1 MSSQVYARRGPM
13 WSHNQPMKSR
23 TRTVIA
29 TEAMVRFPI
38 CALVKWN
45 SWRITGISGAMP
57 NHPKKH
63 RKNASH
69 VMWNA
74 RMGALEKSLR
84 RMRLALL
91 RRIIESL
98 LLGFLGF
105 NSNRLVPGDSSR
117 ISEHPFASARLND
130 MASNV
135 EGTYGTTRVFS
146 ATLPRRLKR

>member
-1 MSSQVYARRGPM
+1 M

-29 TEAMVRFPI
+29 TEAMVRLPI

-69 VMWNA
+69 VMWKA
-74 RMGALEKSLR
+74 RIGALEKSAR
-84 RMRLALL
+84 RIRVALL
-91 RRIIESL
+91 RRIIESV
-98 LLGFLGF
+98 LLGFFGF
-105 NSNRLVPGDSSR
+105 NSNRLVRGDSSS
-117 ISEHPFASARLND
+117 ISGHPFASARLND
-130 MASNV
+130 LVLKLGGNCRNTKLR
-135 EGTYGTTRVFS
+135 GGFFLVF
-146 ATLPRRLKR
+146 A